1 MIYLLIL
8 LPIIAA
14 NVVYWY
20 FRKNKK
26 LNLGDED
33 RGVLYLMLL
42 TVPTILTV
50 ITIFTMDHTIR
61 YSKISDTEYWSFYYS
76 KIRHLDRWNEYIHRT
91 CTRMIRDSR
100 GNTRTETYDCS
111 YVEYH
116 PERWILVDNGGNE
129 IYTSKEY
136 FDSIKTLWNTKPI
149 FVDMH
154 RNYYTVDGD
163 AQEYYWDQLGQ
174 HLITY
179 SLEMPYINKIKG
191 TQTAFRLRDV
201 SKEEAKL
208 LGLFDYPG
216 ISGPNMYEQEQN
228 PILGFNPG
236 KEVIK
241 KFTNFNA
248 REGSRKKIRVFVLV
262 FKEGQGPEI
271 AEEQKNYWQGGNKN
285 ELVIC
290 VGIDKSTHEVKWADC
305 FSWQDD
311 VTLDTRCKLFLQSQ
325 KKLDLDRLHWF
336 LRENIG
342 LWKKKDFRDFDYLE
356 PELDSDDDNT
366 IIMVVLCILLVST
379 CAQVGTFWY
388 YTKKDEKDQ
397 SQSIL

>member
-1 MIYLLIL
+1 M
-8 LPIIAA
+8 
-14 NVVYWY
+14 
-20 FRKNKK
+20 
-26 LNLGDED
+26 
-33 RGVLYLMLL
+33 
-42 TVPTILTV
+42 
-50 ITIFTMDHTIR
+50 
-61 YSKISDTEYWSFYYS
+61 
-76 KIRHLDRWNEYIHRT
+76 
-91 CTRMIRDSR
+91 
-100 GNTRTETYDCS
+100 
-111 YVEYH
+111 
-116 PERWILVDNGGNE
+116 
-129 IYTSKEY
+129 
-136 FDSIKTLWNTKPI
+136 
-149 FVDMH
+149 
-154 RNYYTVDGD
+154 VDGD
-163 AQEYYWDQLGQ
+163 AQEYYWDQLGR

-201 SKEEAKL
+201 SKEEAKQ

-228 PILGFNPG
+228 PIIGFNPG

-262 FKEGQGPEI
+262 FKDGQGPEI
-271 AEEQKNYWQGGNKN
+271 AEEQRNYWQGGNKN

-290 VGIDKSTHEVKWADC
+290 VGINKSTHEVKWADC

-311 VTLDTRCKLFLQSQ
+311 ATLDTRCKLFLLGQ
-325 KKLDLDRLHWF
+325 KRLNLDGLHWF

-342 LWKKKDFRDFDYLE
+342 QWKKKDFRDFDYLE

-388 YTKKDEKDQ
+388 YTRKDEKDQ
-397 SQSIL
+397 NRSSL